1 MPRRTT
7 RRTTSNSPRRRSKY
21 KSAFNIKQAGLGY
34 AGISVLTNGL
44 FNLNPVQFIAGT
56 GARSGGGLQGG
67 FDTASGTLNI
77 SIREIFD
84 WVGQGNTSAT
94 LQEAIWTNVKKNSLM
109 MVGGMIGIKV
119 ADMLISKSGIARTF
133 NRGIRA
139 VNLGGLVK
147 M

>member
-1 MPRRTT
+1 
-7 RRTTSNSPRRRSKY
+7 
-21 KSAFNIKQAGLGY
+21 LGY
-34 AGISVLTNGL
+34 AGISVLTSGL

-56 GARSGGGLQGG
+56 GARSGGGLAGG
-67 FDTASGTLNI
+67 FDVASGTQNI

-84 WVGQGNTSAT
+84 WVGAGNTGATT